1 MMIVINRLDAFDT
14 FLREVRSLVGRI
26 DCRFP
31 PPPGEETDSSSD

>member
-26 DCRFP
+26 DCSF
-31 PPPGEETDSSSD
+31 PPPGEETDSSFD